1 MDQKKLYGKWFF
13 WDELVGYP
21 MMLYYW
27 IKGDKINK
35 LLTIRIEKART
46 KASRIELT
54 KKIKNELLIEY
65 NKQDSFFSYH
75 FKNIDESRD
84 HNFQDKINYC
94 LLCFRDESKRNLS
107 SSKLM
112 ILQENFLN
120 GAEHTL
126 FLYFALK
133 GKVKREIRL
142 SDIMIGEKSAE
153 HFLHFLKD
161 KKFIDENHNLLV
173 DQKSSFIRI
182 HRFLK
187 DHHIIN
193 PDFQDITIIEA
204 MENEYNSNFDRGTF
218 SRAVTVKFNEFEESL
233 CSELLD
239 KFNIK
244 Y

>member
-1 MDQKKLYGKWFF
+1 MDQKNLYGKWFF

-27 IKGDKINK
+27 IKGNKIQKMLSVRIDKAVSKANQIV
-35 LLTIRIEKART
+35 LTE
-46 KASRIELT
+46 
-54 KKIKNELLIEY
+54 KIKNEFLIEY
-65 NKQDSFFSYH
+65 NKQVNFFSYH
-75 FKNIDESRD
+75 FKNIDESRN
-84 HNFQDKINYC
+84 HNFQEKIDYC
-94 LLCFRDESKRNLS
+94 LSNYKKESLKHLS

-153 HFLHFLKD
+153 LFLLFLKD
-161 KKFIDENHNLLV
+161 KKFIDENHNLQV

-187 DHHIIN
+187 DQHIIN
-193 PDFQDITIIEA
+193 PDFQDTTIIEA
-204 MENEYNSNFDRGTF
+204 MENEYHTNFDKGTF
-218 SRAVTVKFNEFEESL
+218 SRAITVKFNEFEESL
-233 CSELLD
+233 CKELSQL
-239 KFNIK
+239 FNFK

>member
-13 WDELVGYP
+13 WDELAGYP

-27 IKGDKINK
+27 IKGNKIQK
-35 LLTIRIEKART
+35 MLAIRIEKARS
-46 KASRIELT
+46 KASKIELT
-54 KKIKNELLIEY
+54 NKLKNEYLIKY
-65 NKQDSFFSYH
+65 DIQDNFFSYH
-75 FKNIDESRD
+75 FKNIDESRY
-84 HNFQDKINYC
+84 HNFEEKIDYC
-94 LLCFRDESKRNLS
+94 LSSYRDEAKRNLS

-126 FLYFALK
+126 FLYFVLE
-133 GKVKREIRL
+133 GKIKREIRL

-153 HFLHFLKD
+153 HFLLFLKD
-161 KKFIDENHNLLV
+161 KKLIDENHNLLV
-173 DQKSSFIRI
+173 DNKSSFIRI

-193 PDFQDITIIEA
+193 PDFQGNTIIEA
-204 MENEYNSNFDRGTF
+204 MENEYNSNFDAGTF
-218 SRAVTVKFNEFEESL
+218 SKAVKTKLTDFEEVL
-233 CSELLD
+233 FKELSIL
-239 KFNIK
+239 FNIR